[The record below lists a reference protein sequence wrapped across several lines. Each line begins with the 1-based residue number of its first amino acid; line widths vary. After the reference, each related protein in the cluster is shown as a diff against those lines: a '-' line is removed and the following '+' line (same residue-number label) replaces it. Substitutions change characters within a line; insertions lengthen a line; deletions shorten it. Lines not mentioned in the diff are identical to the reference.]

1 MTKKTL
7 DNEDVATLRSNE
19 ERRPPVF
26 PLDIDLDVVPLEELG
41 HHHPQP
47 LVGRH
52 AQRGLAELIELVGIL
67 TNCRKLVDHVCVPD
81 GGLKVFNTLYI

>member
-7 DNEDVATLRSNE
+7 DNEDMATFCSNVE
-19 ERRPPVF
+19 GSSPMF
-26 PLDIDLDVVPLEELG
+26 TLDVDLDVVPLEQLR

-52 AQRGLAELIELVGIL
+52 TERGLAVLIKLVGIFP
-67 TNCRKLVDHVCVPD
+67 NCCKLVDHVCVPE
-81 GGLKVFNTLYI
+81 G